1 MKKKSFRYR
10 IKRRSAGH
18 ADAIF
23 YAERKVLWWWTR
35 VSGCVAYSGWRD
47 WWYNRDEAYS
57 VCVQDARPRQPEMK
71 VKVEII
77 EEFEL

>member
-18 ADAIF
+18 ANPLF
-23 YAERKVLWWWTR
+23 YAERKVLWWW
-35 VSGCVAYSGWRD
+35 VAVWGYIGFQGLKDYWYSRED
-47 WWYNRDEAYS
+47 AYT
-57 VCVQDARPRQPEMK
+57 VCVRDARSRQPEMR